1 MIYQVC
7 IVDQDGE
14 RFEQGLFQEKH
25 TAIALRD
32 KLIKDGFEY
41 VAIFQKKEDIH

>member
-25 TAIALRD
+25 TAIAFRD
-32 KLIKDGFEY
+32 DLIKQGFDY
-41 VAIFQKKEDIH
+41 VAIFQKKEDIY